1 MGFVVE
7 KDIVEKPHYFVLSL
21 ARGLAVLQ
29 ALAEAG
35 RPLTLTEI
43 AGSLGTN
50 KSTAIRFCYTLTR
63 LEYIRRDKQK
73 RYHPTPRV
81 LSLGY
86 RVIRGMDWLEIAQ
99 HYLERLSEEVKETA
113 GLFVLDGQEVLYL
126 LRIVK
131 EKNLLPY
138 DVQLGSK
145 FPVHCS
151 SVGKVLMAFGAP
163 ERTRHILDKID
174 FRPLTHR
181 TITSM
186 EEYLNELEEVKEKGY
201 AISDEE
207 LSVGLRSIAAP
218 VKDAEGRAMVAI
230 NINVPTKRH
239 NLQYLAEVISPRAI
253 NTAHEIS
260 RALIEMG
267 WDFEP

>member
-1 MGFVVE
+1 VGSVVE
-7 KDIVEKPHYFVLSL
+7 KDIAEKPQYFVLSL

-29 ALAEAG
+29 ALADAG

-63 LEYIRRDKQK
+63 LEYIRRDRQK

-81 LSLGY
+81 LSLGSQ
-86 RVIRGMDWLEIAQ
+86 VIRGMDWLAIAR

-113 GLFVLDGQEVLYL
+113 GLFVLDGHEVLYL
-126 LRIVK
+126 MRVVK
-131 EKNLLPY
+131 ERNLLPY
-138 DVQLGSK
+138 DAQIGSK

-151 SVGKVLMAFGAP
+151 SVGKVLMAFGP
-163 ERTRHILDKID
+163 PQQTRRILKKLD

-186 EEYLNELEEVKEKGY
+186 EEFLEELEGVRKKGY

-207 LSVGLRSIAAP
+207 LSVGLRSVAAP
-218 VKDAEGRAMVAI
+218 VKDAEGRAVVAI

-239 NLQYLAEVISPRAI
+239 NLTYLSEVISPRAI
-253 NTAHEIS
+253 STAQEIS
-260 RALIEMG
+260 KALIGMG